1 MLRARPLAARPAER
15 FREPQAVQM
24 HYGSG
29 VAGEKRVCAQQCD
42 EEKLFT
48 PSGKQIPPSLSQRAD
63 PAFAEWIDQRRQPL
77 TAMWS
82 SATAQGLAL
91 ERRQPSGGHEIALS
105 ALGRGA
111 STRKYR
117 PCAGTPQR
125 AEAGGRAGKTVLS
138 LKPPHYSPAQ

>member
-1 MLRARPLAARPAER
+1 MQAQGEATCGETCRAIQRATSGSDALRLW
-15 FREPQAVQM
+15 
-24 HYGSG
+24 SG
-29 VAGEKRVCAQQCD
+29 WRKTRLRSAMRRGF
-42 EEKLFT
+42 EKLFT
-48 PSGKQIPPSLSQRAD
+48 LSGKQIPASLSQRAD
-63 PAFAEWIDQRRQPL
+63 QAFAKWIDQRRQPL

-138 LKPPHYSPAQ
+138 LKPPH